1 VDIANVLRITPTEKS
16 NLIGLRLEGRL
27 EGPWV
32 EVLRKTWAD
41 TLNQD
46 KHQQIVVDLSGVS
59 FVDSVGRA
67 LLLNMQ
73 DEGVGLI
80 KASAF
85 LREMLRLNGSNLNR
99 HYANEKGE

>member
-1 VDIANVLRITPTEKS
+1 MDQANVLRITPSEKPNS
-16 NLIGLRLEGRL
+16 LGLRLEGRL

-41 TLNQD
+41 TLNRD
-46 KHQQIVVDLSGVS
+46 SHRQIVVDLGDVS
-59 FVDSVGRA
+59 FADSEGRT

-73 DEGVGLI
+73 EEGVGLV

-85 LREMLRLNGSNLNR
+85 LREMLRLNGSKTKR
-99 HYANEKGE
+99 QVASEKGE

>member
-1 VDIANVLRITPTEKS
+1 VLRITPTEKS
-16 NLIGLRLEGRL
+16 NSLGLRLEGRL

-32 EVLRKTWAD
+32 EVLRKTWTD
-41 TLNQD
+41 TLNQSAQ
-46 KHQQIVVDLSGVS
+46 QQIVIDLDGVS

-73 DEGVGLI
+73 EEGVGLI

-99 HYANEKGE
+99 QESDKKGE

>member
-1 VDIANVLRITPTEKS
+1 MLRITPTEKA
-16 NLIGLRLEGRL
+16 NALELMLEGRL

-32 EVLRKTWAD
+32 EVLRKSWTD
-41 TLNQD
+41 TFERGQ
-46 KHQQIVVDLSGVS
+46 HQHVLVDLGNVS
-59 FVDSVGRA
+59 FVDSKGRT

-85 LREMLRLNGSNLNR
+85 LREMLKLNGSVVTR
-99 HYANEKGE
+99 QASNEEGG

>member
-1 VDIANVLRITPTEKS
+1 M
-16 NLIGLRLEGRL
+16 

-41 TLNQD
+41 TLNRDARRQV
-46 KHQQIVVDLSGVS
+46 VVDLGDVS
-59 FVDSVGRA
+59 FADSEGRT

-73 DEGVGLI
+73 GEGVGLI

-85 LREMLRLNGSNLNR
+85 LREILKLNGSTFNR
-99 HYANEKGE
+99 QDSNQKGE